1 MPFGIDDISFY
12 TANFSLDLQELAANN
27 GSDAAKYTVGIGQE
41 RMSVPGEDED
51 IVTMAANASLPLLEG
66 MKARSESLDAITTI
80 LFATETGID
89 QSKAAGVYLHSLL
102 GLSPRCRVVELKQ
115 ACYSATAALQL
126 ATAWVARKPKEKVL
140 VIASDIARYERQTPG
155 EATQG
160 CGAVAMIVSSN
171 PRIIELDPETGIHT
185 EDVMDFWR
193 PNYRSTALVDGKYST
208 KVYLRC
214 VRAAWQDFQQQS
226 DLKFEDFN
234 YFCYHLPFS
243 RMAQKAHNHL
253 ANGNA
258 HDLTGQALE
267 QQISASLIYNRITGN
282 SYTAAMYIGLVSLL
296 DNTGENLSGKRIGF
310 FSYGS
315 GSVGE
320 FFTGVLVDGYQDMLH
335 KQDHEAMLAARQPL
349 SYAQYR
355 QMYAF
360 EVPTDGGD
368 HEFAHQTNGKFRL
381 TGISQHKRLYQSQ

>member
-1 MPFGIDDISFY
+1 MPIGIDDISFY
-12 TANFSLDLQELAANN
+12 TANFSLDLQELAAHN

-41 RMSVPGEDED
+41 RMSVPGADED
-51 IVTMAANASLPLLEG
+51 VVTMAANACMPLLEG
-66 MKARSESLDAITTI
+66 MVERGEDPGAIRTI

-102 GLSPRCRVVELKQ
+102 KMSPRCRVVELKQ
-115 ACYSATAALQL
+115 ACYSATAAVQL
-126 ATAWVARKPKEKVL
+126 ATAWVARKPNEKVL

-160 CGAVAMIVSSN
+160 CGAVAMIVSAE
-171 PRIIELDPETGIHT
+171 PRLIVLDPETGVHT

-214 VRAAWQDFQQQS
+214 VRSAWQDFKQQS
-226 DLKFEDFN
+226 DLKFADFD

-258 HDLTGQALE
+258 HHLSE
-267 QQISASLIYNRITGN
+267 QTLDDQISSSLIYNRITGN
-282 SYTAAMYIGLVSLL
+282 SYTAAMYIGLISLL
-296 DNTGENLSGKRIGF
+296 DNTAANLTGKRIGF

-320 FFTGVLVDGYQDMLH
+320 FFTGTLVKGYQKMLH
-335 KQDHEAMLAARQPL
+335 KQSHQAMLAARKAL
-349 SYAQYR
+349 SYADYQK
-355 QMYAF
+355 MYAF

-368 HEFAHQTNGKFRL
+368 HEFEQQTTGKFRL
-381 TGISQHKRLYQSQ
+381 MGISQHKRLYQVR

>member
-1 MPFGIDDISFY
+1 MPVGIDDISFY

-27 GSDAAKYTVGIGQE
+27 GSDAAKYTIGIGQE
-41 RMSVPGEDED
+41 RMSVPGADED
-51 IVTMAANASLPLLEG
+51 VVTMAANACVPLLEG
-66 MKARSESLDAITTI
+66 MAERGEDPSTIRTI

-89 QSKAAGVYLHSLL
+89 QSKSAGVYLHSLL
-102 GLSPRCRVVELKQ
+102 KLSPRCRVVELKQ
-115 ACYSATAALQL
+115 ACYSATAAVQL
-126 ATAWVARKPKEKVL
+126 ASAWVARKPNEKVL

-160 CGAVAMIVSSN
+160 CGAVAMIVSAE
-171 PRIIELDPETGIHT
+171 PRLIVLDPETGVHT

-214 VRAAWQDFQQQS
+214 VRSAWQDFKQQS
-226 DLKFEDFN
+226 DLKFSDFD

-258 HDLTGQALE
+258 HHLSE
-267 QQISASLIYNRITGN
+267 QTLDDQISSSLIYNRITGN
-282 SYTAAMYIGLVSLL
+282 SYTAAMYVGLISLL
-296 DNTGENLSGKRIGF
+296 DNTDANLTGKRIGF

-320 FFTGVLVDGYQDMLH
+320 FFTGTLVKGYQKMLH
-335 KQDHEAMLAARQPL
+335 KQSHQAMLAARKAL
-349 SYAQYR
+349 SYADYQK
-355 QMYAF
+355 MYAF

-368 HEFAHQTNGKFRL
+368 HEFEQQTTGKFRL
-381 TGISQHKRLYQSQ
+381 KGISQHKRLYQVR

>member
-1 MPFGIDDISFY
+1 MPVGIDDISFY
-12 TANFSLDLQELAANN
+12 TANFSLDLQELAAHN

-41 RMSVPGEDED
+41 RMSVPGADED
-51 IVTMAANASLPLLEG
+51 VVTMAANACMPLLEG
-66 MKARSESLDAITTI
+66 MVERGEDPGAIRTI

-102 GLSPRCRVVELKQ
+102 KMSPRCRVVELKQ
-115 ACYSATAALQL
+115 ACYSATAAVQL
-126 ATAWVARKPKEKVL
+126 ATAWVARKPNEKVL

-160 CGAVAMIVSSN
+160 CGAVAMIVSAE
-171 PRIIELDPETGIHT
+171 PRLIVLDPETGVHT

-214 VRAAWQDFQQQS
+214 VRSAWQDFKQQS
-226 DLKFEDFN
+226 DLKFADFD

-258 HDLTGQALE
+258 HHLSE
-267 QQISASLIYNRITGN
+267 QTLDDQISSSLIYNRITGN
-282 SYTAAMYIGLVSLL
+282 SYTAAMYIGLISLL
-296 DNTGENLSGKRIGF
+296 DNTAANLTGKRIGF

-320 FFTGVLVDGYQDMLH
+320 FFTGTLVTGYQKMLH
-335 KQDHEAMLAARQPL
+335 KQSHQAMLAARKAL
-349 SYAQYR
+349 SYADYQK
-355 QMYAF
+355 MYAF

-368 HEFAHQTNGKFRL
+368 HEFEQQTTGKFRL
-381 TGISQHKRLYQSQ
+381 MGISQHKRLYQVR

>member
-1 MPFGIDDISFY
+1 MPVGIDDISFY

-41 RMSVPGEDED
+41 RMSVPGADED
-51 IVTMAANASLPLLEG
+51 VVTMAANACVPLLEG
-66 MKARSESLDAITTI
+66 MAQRGEGTNAINTI

-102 GLSPRCRVVELKQ
+102 KLNPRCRVVELKQ

-126 ATAWVARKPKEKVL
+126 ATAWVARKPQEKVL
-140 VIASDIARYERQTPG
+140 VVASDIARYDRQTPG

-160 CGAVAMIVSSN
+160 CGAVAMIVSAN
-171 PRIIELDPETGIHT
+171 PRLVALDPETGIHT

-214 VRAAWQDFQQQS
+214 VRSAWQDFQQQS
-226 DLKFEDFN
+226 QLQFGNFD

-258 HDLTGQALE
+258 HELSAQALE
-267 QQISASLIYNRITGN
+267 DQISSSLIYNRITGN
-282 SYTAAMYIGLVSLL
+282 SYTAAIYIGLISLL
-296 DNTGENLSGKRIGF
+296 DNTALDLAGKRVGF

-320 FFTGVLVDGYQDMLH
+320 FFTGTLVDGYQSMLH
-335 KQDHEAMLAARQPL
+335 SEGHQSMLASRKPL
-349 SYAQYR
+349 NYAEYQT
-355 QMYAF
+355 MYGF
-360 EVPTDGGD
+360 EVPVDGGD
-368 HEFAHQTNGKFRL
+368 HAFAEQTNGKFRL
-381 TGISQHKRLYQSQ
+381 AGISQHKRLYEAR

>member
-1 MPFGIDDISFY
+1 MPVGIDDISFY

-27 GSDAAKYTVGIGQE
+27 GSDAAKYTIGIGQE
-41 RMSVPGEDED
+41 RMSVPGADED
-51 IVTMAANASLPLLEG
+51 VVTMAANACVPLLEG
-66 MKARSESLDAITTI
+66 MAERGEDPSTIRTI

-89 QSKAAGVYLHSLL
+89 QSKSAGVYLHSLL
-102 GLSPRCRVVELKQ
+102 KLSPRCRVVELKQ
-115 ACYSATAALQL
+115 ACYSATAAVQL
-126 ATAWVARKPKEKVL
+126 ASAWVARKPNEKVL

-160 CGAVAMIVSSN
+160 CGAVAMIVSAE
-171 PRIIELDPETGIHT
+171 PRLIVLDPETGVHT

-214 VRAAWQDFQQQS
+214 VRSAWQDFKQQS
-226 DLKFEDFN
+226 DLKFSDFD

-258 HDLTGQALE
+258 HHLSE
-267 QQISASLIYNRITGN
+267 QTLDDQISSSLIYNRITGN
-282 SYTAAMYIGLVSLL
+282 SYTAAMYVGLISLL
-296 DNTGENLSGKRIGF
+296 DNTAANLTGKRIGF

-320 FFTGVLVDGYQDMLH
+320 FFTGTLVKGYQKMLH
-335 KQDHEAMLAARQPL
+335 KQSHQAMLAARKAL
-349 SYAQYR
+349 SYADYQK
-355 QMYAF
+355 MYAF

-368 HEFAHQTNGKFRL
+368 HEFEQQTTGKFRL
-381 TGISQHKRLYQSQ
+381 KGISQHKRLYQVR

>member
-1 MPFGIDDISFY
+1 MPVGIDDISFY
-12 TANFSLDLQELAANN
+12 TANFSLDLQELAAHN

-41 RMSVPGEDED
+41 RMSVPGADED
-51 IVTMAANASLPLLEG
+51 VVTMAANACMPLLEG
-66 MKARSESLDAITTI
+66 MVERGEDPGAIRTI

-102 GLSPRCRVVELKQ
+102 KMSPRCRVVELKQ
-115 ACYSATAALQL
+115 ACYSATAAVQL
-126 ATAWVARKPKEKVL
+126 ATAWVARKPNEKVL

-160 CGAVAMIVSSN
+160 CGAVAMIVSAE
-171 PRIIELDPETGIHT
+171 PRLIVLDPETGVHT

-214 VRAAWQDFQQQS
+214 VRSAWQDFKQQS
-226 DLKFEDFN
+226 DLKFADFD

-243 RMAQKAHNHL
+243 RIAQKAHNHL

-258 HDLTGQALE
+258 HHLSE
-267 QQISASLIYNRITGN
+267 QTLDDQISSSLIYNRITGN
-282 SYTAAMYIGLVSLL
+282 SYTAAMYIGLISLL
-296 DNTGENLSGKRIGF
+296 DNTAANLTGKRIGF

-320 FFTGVLVDGYQDMLH
+320 FFTGTLVKGYQKMLH
-335 KQDHEAMLAARQPL
+335 KQSHQAMLAARKAL
-349 SYAQYR
+349 SYADYQK
-355 QMYAF
+355 MYAF

-368 HEFAHQTNGKFRL
+368 HEFEQQTTGKFRL
-381 TGISQHKRLYQSQ
+381 MGISQHKRLYQVR

>member
-1 MPFGIDDISFY
+1 MPVGIDDISFY

-27 GSDAAKYTVGIGQE
+27 GSDAAKYTIGIGQE
-41 RMSVPGEDED
+41 RMSVPGADED
-51 IVTMAANASLPLLEG
+51 VVTMAANACVPLLEG
-66 MKARSESLDAITTI
+66 MAERGEDPSTIRTI

-89 QSKAAGVYLHSLL
+89 QSKSAGVYLHSLL
-102 GLSPRCRVVELKQ
+102 KLSPRCRVVELKQ
-115 ACYSATAALQL
+115 ACYSATAAVQL
-126 ATAWVARKPKEKVL
+126 ASAWVARKPNEKVL

-160 CGAVAMIVSSN
+160 CGAVAMIVSAE
-171 PRIIELDPETGIHT
+171 PRLIVLDPETGVHT

-214 VRAAWQDFQQQS
+214 VRSAWQDFKQQS
-226 DLKFEDFN
+226 DLKFSDFD

-258 HDLTGQALE
+258 HHLSE
-267 QQISASLIYNRITGN
+267 QTLDDQISSSLIYNRITGN
-282 SYTAAMYIGLVSLL
+282 SYTAAMYVGLISLL
-296 DNTGENLSGKRIGF
+296 DNTAANLTGKRIGF

-320 FFTGVLVDGYQDMLH
+320 FFTGTLVKGYQKMLH
-335 KQDHEAMLAARQPL
+335 KQSHQAMLAARQSL
-349 SYAQYR
+349 NYADYQK
-355 QMYAF
+355 MYAF

-368 HEFAHQTNGKFRL
+368 HEFEQQTTGKFRL
-381 TGISQHKRLYQSQ
+381 KGISQHKRLYQVR

>member
-1 MPFGIDDISFY
+1 MPVGIDDISFY

-27 GSDAAKYTVGIGQE
+27 GSDAAKYTIGIGQE
-41 RMSVPGEDED
+41 RMSVPGADED
-51 IVTMAANASLPLLEG
+51 VVTMAANACVPLLEG
-66 MKARSESLDAITTI
+66 MTERGEDPNAIKTI

-102 GLSPRCRVVELKQ
+102 KLSPRCRVVELKQ

-160 CGAVAMIVSSN
+160 CGAVAMIVSAN
-171 PRIIELDPETGIHT
+171 PRLIVLDSETGIHT

-214 VRAAWQDFQQQS
+214 VRSAWQDFQQQS
-226 DLKFEDFN
+226 DLKFADFD

-258 HDLTGQALE
+258 HELSTKTLE
-267 QQISASLIYNRITGN
+267 DQISSSLIYNRITGN
-282 SYTAAMYIGLVSLL
+282 SYTAAMYIGFISLL
-296 DNTGENLSGKRIGF
+296 DNTAANLAGKRIGF

-320 FFTGVLVDGYQDMLH
+320 FFTGTLVEDYQDMLH
-335 KQDHEAMLAARQPL
+335 QQGHQSMLESRQPL
-349 SYAQYR
+349 NYADYQK
-355 QMYAF
+355 MYAF

-368 HEFAHQTNGKFRL
+368 HEFEHQTNGKFRL
-381 TGISQHKRLYQSQ
+381 TGISQHKRLYQVR

>member
-1 MPFGIDDISFY
+1 MPVGIDDISFY

-27 GSDAAKYTVGIGQE
+27 GSNAAKYTVGIGQE
-41 RMSVPGEDED
+41 RMSVPGADED
-51 IVTMAANASLPLLEG
+51 VVTMAANACVPLLEG
-66 MKARSESLDAITTI
+66 MAARGEDPNTIRTI

-89 QSKAAGVYLHSLL
+89 QSKSAGVYLHSLL

-115 ACYSATAALQL
+115 ACYSATAAVQL
-126 ATAWVARKPKEKVL
+126 ATAWVARKPNEKVL

-160 CGAVAMIVSSN
+160 CGAVAMIVSAN
-171 PRIIELDPETGIHT
+171 PRLIVLDPETGVHT

-214 VRAAWQDFQQQS
+214 VRSAWQDFKQQS
-226 DLKFEDFN
+226 DLKFADFD

-258 HDLTGQALE
+258 HHLSEKTLDD
-267 QQISASLIYNRITGN
+267 QISSSLIYNRITGN
-282 SYTAAMYIGLVSLL
+282 SYTAAMYIGLISLL
-296 DNTGENLSGKRIGF
+296 DNTAANLTGKRIGF

-320 FFTGVLVDGYQDMLH
+320 FFTGTLVDGYQKMLH
-335 KQDHEAMLAARQPL
+335 KLGHQTMLAARQSL
-349 SYAQYR
+349 NYADYQK
-355 QMYAF
+355 MYAF

-368 HEFAHQTNGKFRL
+368 HEFEQQTTGKFRL
-381 TGISQHKRLYQSQ
+381 MGISQHKRLYQVR

>member
-1 MPFGIDDISFY
+1 MPIGIDDISFY

-27 GSDAAKYTVGIGQE
+27 GTDAAKYTVGIGQE
-41 RMSVPGEDED
+41 RMSVPGADED
-51 IVTMAANASLPLLEG
+51 VVTMAANASVPLLEG
-66 MKARSESLDAITTI
+66 MSQRGEDPSAIRTI

-102 GLSPRCRVVELKQ
+102 KLSPRCRVVELKQ

-140 VIASDIARYERQTPG
+140 VIASDIARYDRQSPG

-160 CGAVAMIVSSN
+160 CGAVAMIVSAN
-171 PRIIELDPETGIHT
+171 PRLIALDPETGIHT

-214 VRAAWQDFQQQS
+214 VRSAWQDFQKES
-226 DLKFEDFN
+226 NLTFGDFD

-258 HDLTGQALE
+258 HKLSAKTLE

-296 DNTGENLSGKRIGF
+296 DNTAADLAGKRIGF

-320 FFTGVLVDGYQDMLH
+320 FFTGTLVEGYQNMLH
-335 KQDHEAMLAARQPL
+335 QKAHQAMLEARQSL
-349 SYAQYR
+349 SYADYQK
-355 QMYAF
+355 MYAF

-368 HEFAHQTNGKFRL
+368 HKFEQQTNGKFRL
-381 TGISQHKRLYQSQ
+381 TGISQHKRLYQVR

>member
-1 MPFGIDDISFY
+1 MPVGIDDISFY

-27 GSDAAKYTVGIGQE
+27 GSDAAKYTIGIGQE
-41 RMSVPGEDED
+41 RMSVPGADED
-51 IVTMAANASLPLLEG
+51 VVTMAANACVPLLEG
-66 MKARSESLDAITTI
+66 MAERGEDPSTIRTI

-89 QSKAAGVYLHSLL
+89 QSKSAGVYLHSLL
-102 GLSPRCRVVELKQ
+102 KLSPRCRVVELKQ
-115 ACYSATAALQL
+115 ACYSATAAVQL
-126 ATAWVARKPKEKVL
+126 ASAWVARKPNEKVL

-160 CGAVAMIVSSN
+160 CGAVAMIVSAE
-171 PRIIELDPETGIHT
+171 PRLIVLDPETGVHT

-214 VRAAWQDFQQQS
+214 VRSAWQDFKQQS
-226 DLKFEDFN
+226 DLKFSDFD

-258 HDLTGQALE
+258 HHLSE
-267 QQISASLIYNRITGN
+267 QTLDDQISSSLIYNRITGN
-282 SYTAAMYIGLVSLL
+282 SYTAAMYVGLISLL
-296 DNTGENLSGKRIGF
+296 DNTAANLTGKRIGF

-320 FFTGVLVDGYQDMLH
+320 FFTGTLVKGYQKMLH
-335 KQDHEAMLAARQPL
+335 KQSHQAMLAARKAL
-349 SYAQYR
+349 SYADYQK
-355 QMYAF
+355 MYAF

-368 HEFAHQTNGKFRL
+368 HEFEQQTTGKFRL
-381 TGISQHKRLYQSQ
+381 MGISQHKRLYQVR

>member
-1 MPFGIDDISFY
+1 MPVGIDDISFY

-41 RMSVPGEDED
+41 RMSVPGADED
-51 IVTMAANASLPLLEG
+51 VVTMAANACVPLLEG
-66 MKARSESLDAITTI
+66 MAQRGEGTNAINTI

-102 GLSPRCRVVELKQ
+102 KLNPRCRVVGLKQ

-126 ATAWVARKPKEKVL
+126 ATAWVARKPQEKVL
-140 VIASDIARYERQTPG
+140 VVASDIARYDRQTPG

-160 CGAVAMIVSSN
+160 CGAVAMIVSAN
-171 PRIIELDPETGIHT
+171 PRLVALDPETGIHT

-214 VRAAWQDFQQQS
+214 VRSAWQDFQQQS
-226 DLKFEDFN
+226 QLQFGNFD

-258 HDLTGQALE
+258 HELSAQALE
-267 QQISASLIYNRITGN
+267 DQISSSLIYNRITGN
-282 SYTAAMYIGLVSLL
+282 SYTAAMYIGLISLL
-296 DNTGENLSGKRIGF
+296 DNTALDLAGKRVGF

-320 FFTGVLVDGYQDMLH
+320 FFTGTLVDGYQSMLH
-335 KQDHEAMLAARQPL
+335 SEGHQSMLASRKPL
-349 SYAQYR
+349 NYAEYQT
-355 QMYAF
+355 MYGF
-360 EVPTDGGD
+360 EVPVDGGD
-368 HEFAHQTNGKFRL
+368 HAFAEQTNGKFRL
-381 TGISQHKRLYQSQ
+381 AGISQHKRLYEAR

>member
-1 MPFGIDDISFY
+1 MSVGIDDISFY

-41 RMSVPGEDED
+41 RMSVPGADED
-51 IVTMAANASLPLLEG
+51 VVTMAANACVPLLEG
-66 MKARSESLDAITTI
+66 MAQRGEDANAINTI

-102 GLSPRCRVVELKQ
+102 KLNSRCRVVELKQ

-140 VIASDIARYERQTPG
+140 VVASDIARYDRQTPG

-160 CGAVAMIVSSN
+160 CGAVAIIVSAN
-171 PRIIELDPETGIHT
+171 PRLVALDAETGIHT

-214 VRAAWQDFQQQS
+214 VRSAWQDFQQQS
-226 DLKFEDFN
+226 GLQFGDFD

-258 HDLTGQALE
+258 HELSAQALE
-267 QQISASLIYNRITGN
+267 DQISSSLIYNRITGN
-282 SYTAAMYIGLVSLL
+282 SYTAAMYIGLISLL
-296 DNTGENLSGKRIGF
+296 DNTAQDLAGKRVGF

-320 FFTGVLVDGYQDMLH
+320 FFTGTLVVGYQDMLH
-335 KQDHEAMLAARQPL
+335 QQSHQHMLASRKPL
-349 SYAQYR
+349 NYANYQ

-368 HEFAHQTNGKFRL
+368 HAFAEQTNGKFRL
-381 TGISQHKRLYQSQ
+381 AGISQHKRLYEVR

>member
-1 MPFGIDDISFY
+1 MPVGIDDISFS
-12 TANFSLDLQELAANN
+12 TAKFSLDLQELAAHN

-41 RMSVPGEDED
+41 RMSVPGADED
-51 IVTMAANASLPLLEG
+51 VVTMAANACMPLLEG
-66 MKARSESLDAITTI
+66 MVERGEDPGAIRTI

-102 GLSPRCRVVELKQ
+102 KMSPRCRVVELKQ
-115 ACYSATAALQL
+115 ACYSATAAVQL
-126 ATAWVARKPKEKVL
+126 ATAWVARKPNEKVL

-160 CGAVAMIVSSN
+160 CGAVAMIVSAE
-171 PRIIELDPETGIHT
+171 PRLIVLDPETGVHT

-214 VRAAWQDFQQQS
+214 VRSAWQDFKQQS
-226 DLKFEDFN
+226 DLKFADFD

-258 HDLTGQALE
+258 HHLSE
-267 QQISASLIYNRITGN
+267 QTLDDQISSSLIYNRITGN
-282 SYTAAMYIGLVSLL
+282 SYTAAMYIGLISLL
-296 DNTGENLSGKRIGF
+296 DNTAANLTGKRIGF

-320 FFTGVLVDGYQDMLH
+320 FFTGTLVKGYQQMLH
-335 KQDHEAMLAARQPL
+335 KQSHQAMLAARKAL
-349 SYAQYR
+349 SYADYQK
-355 QMYAF
+355 MYAF

-368 HEFAHQTNGKFRL
+368 HEFEQQTTGKFRL
-381 TGISQHKRLYQSQ
+381 MGISQHKRLYQVR

>member
-66 MKARSESLDAITTI
+66 MKERGESLDAITTI

-126 ATAWVARKPKEKVL
+126 ATAWVARKPTEKVL

-253 ANGNA
+253 ANCNA

-296 DNTGENLSGKRIGF
+296 DNTGEDLSGKRIGF

>member
-1 MPFGIDDISFY
+1 MPVGIDDIGFY
-12 TANFSLDLQELAANN
+12 TTNFSLDLQELADNN
-27 GSDAAKYTVGIGQE
+27 GSNAAKYTVGIGQE
-41 RMSVPGEDED
+41 RMSVPGADED
-51 IVTMAANASLPLLEG
+51 VVTMAANACLPLLEG
-66 MKARSESLDAITTI
+66 MTQRDEDPNAISTI

-89 QSKAAGVYLHSLL
+89 QSKAAGVYLHTLL
-102 GLSPRCRVVELKQ
+102 KLSPRCRVVELKQ

-126 ATAWVARKPKEKVL
+126 ATAWVACKPKEKVL
-140 VIASDIARYERQTPG
+140 VIASDIARYDRQSPG

-160 CGAVAMIVSSN
+160 CGAVAMIVSAN
-171 PRIIELDPETGIHT
+171 PRLIELDPETGIHT

-193 PNYRSTALVDGKYST
+193 PNYRSTAIVDGKYST

-214 VRAAWQDFQQQS
+214 VRSAWQDFRQQS
-226 DLKFEDFN
+226 ELNFSDFD

-258 HDLTGQALE
+258 HELNAETLE
-267 QQISASLIYNRITGN
+267 NQISASLIYNRITGN
-282 SYTAAMYIGLVSLL
+282 SYTAAMYIGFISLL
-296 DNTGENLSGKRIGF
+296 DNTATNLAGKRIGF

-320 FFTGVLVDGYQDMLH
+320 FFTGTLVEGYQDMLH
-335 KQDHEAMLAARQPL
+335 KQSHQLMLESRQPL
-349 SYAQYR
+349 NYADYQK
-355 QMYAF
+355 MYAF

-368 HEFAHQTNGKFRL
+368 HEFEQQTNGKFRL
-381 TGISQHKRLYQSQ
+381 TGISQHKRLYQVR

>member
-1 MPFGIDDISFY
+1 MSVGIDDISFY

-41 RMSVPGEDED
+41 RMSVPGADED
-51 IVTMAANASLPLLEG
+51 VVTMAANASVPLLEAMVKRG
-66 MKARSESLDAITTI
+66 ENTSAISTI

-102 GLSPRCRVVELKQ
+102 KLSPRCRVVELKQ

-126 ATAWVARKPKEKVL
+126 ATAWVARNPKEKVL
-140 VIASDIARYERQTPG
+140 VVASDIARYERQTPG

-160 CGAVAMIVSSN
+160 CGAVAMIVSTQ
-171 PRIIELDPETGIHT
+171 PRLVALDPETGIHT

-193 PNYRSTALVDGKYST
+193 PNYRTTAIVDGKYST

-214 VRAAWQDFQQQS
+214 VRSAWQDFQLQS
-226 DLKFEDFN
+226 ELQFSDFD

-258 HDLTGQALE
+258 HELSAQALE
-267 QQISASLIYNRITGN
+267 DQISSSLIYNRITGN
-282 SYTAAMYIGLVSLL
+282 SYTAAMYIGLISLL
-296 DNTGENLSGKRIGF
+296 DNTTADLTGKRIGF

-320 FFTGVLVDGYQDMLH
+320 FFTGTLVAGYQDMLH
-335 KQDHEAMLAARQPL
+335 QQAHQHMLADRQSL
-349 SYAQYR
+349 NYADYQ

-368 HEFAHQTNGKFRL
+368 HAFAKQTNGKFRL
-381 TGISQHKRLYQSQ
+381 AGISQHKRLYEVR

>member
-1 MPFGIDDISFY
+1 MSVGIDDISFY

-41 RMSVPGEDED
+41 RMSVPGADED
-51 IVTMAANASLPLLEG
+51 VVTMAANASVPLLEAMVKRG
-66 MKARSESLDAITTI
+66 ENTSAISTI

-102 GLSPRCRVVELKQ
+102 KLSPRCRVVELKQ

-126 ATAWVARKPKEKVL
+126 ATAWVARNPKEKVL
-140 VIASDIARYERQTPG
+140 VVASDIARYERQTPG

-160 CGAVAMIVSSN
+160 CGAVAMIVSTQ
-171 PRIIELDPETGIHT
+171 PRLVALDPETGIHT

-193 PNYRSTALVDGKYST
+193 PNYRATAIVDGKYST

-214 VRAAWQDFQQQS
+214 VRSAWQDFQLQS
-226 DLKFEDFN
+226 ELQFSDFD

-258 HDLTGQALE
+258 HELSAQALE
-267 QQISASLIYNRITGN
+267 DQISSSLIYNRITGN
-282 SYTAAMYIGLVSLL
+282 SYTAAMYIGLISLL
-296 DNTGENLSGKRIGF
+296 DNTTADLTGKRIGF

-320 FFTGVLVDGYQDMLH
+320 FFTGTLVAGYQDMLH
-335 KQDHEAMLAARQPL
+335 QQAHQHMLADRQSL
-349 SYAQYR
+349 NYADYQ

-368 HEFAHQTNGKFRL
+368 HAFAKQTNGKFRL
-381 TGISQHKRLYQSQ
+381 AGISQHKRLYEVR

>member
-1 MPFGIDDISFY
+1 MSVGIDDISFY
-12 TANFSLDLQELAANN
+12 TTNFSLDLQELAANN

-41 RMSVPGEDED
+41 RMSVPGADED
-51 IVTMAANASLPLLEG
+51 VVTMAANACMPLLEG
-66 MKARSESLDAITTI
+66 MEERGEDPSAISTI

-102 GLSPRCRVVELKQ
+102 KLSPRCRVVELKQ

-126 ATAWVARKPKEKVL
+126 ATAWVARNLKEKVL
-140 VIASDIARYERQTPG
+140 VIASDIARYDRQSPG

-160 CGAVAMIVSSN
+160 CGAVAMIVSAN
-171 PRIIELDPETGIHT
+171 PRLIALDPETGIHT

-193 PNYRSTALVDGKYST
+193 PNYRSTAIVDGKYST

-214 VRAAWQDFQQQS
+214 VRSAWQDFRQQS
-226 DLKFEDFN
+226 DLQFSDFD

-243 RMAQKAHNHL
+243 RLAQKAHNHL

-258 HDLTGQALE
+258 HELTAQTLDD
-267 QQISASLIYNRITGN
+267 QISSSLIYNRITGN
-282 SYTAAMYIGLVSLL
+282 TYTAAMYIGFISLL
-296 DNTGENLSGKRIGF
+296 DNTAANLAGKRIGF

-320 FFTGVLVDGYQDMLH
+320 FFTGTLVEGYQGMLH
-335 KQDHEAMLAARQPL
+335 KQGHQAMLKARQPL
-349 SYAQYR
+349 SYAEYQK
-355 QMYAF
+355 MYDF

-368 HEFAHQTNGKFRL
+368 HEFEHQTNGKFRL
-381 TGISQHKRLYQSQ
+381 AGISQHKRLYQVR

>member
-1 MPFGIDDISFY
+1 MPVGIDDISFY

-41 RMSVPGEDED
+41 RMSVPGADED
-51 IVTMAANASLPLLEG
+51 VVTMAANACVPLLEG
-66 MKARSESLDAITTI
+66 MAQRGEGTNAINTI

-102 GLSPRCRVVELKQ
+102 KLNPRCRVVELKQ

-126 ATAWVARKPKEKVL
+126 ATAWVARKPQEKVL
-140 VIASDIARYERQTPG
+140 VVASDIARYDRQTPG

-160 CGAVAMIVSSN
+160 CGAVAMIVSAN
-171 PRIIELDPETGIHT
+171 PRLVALDPETGIHT

-214 VRAAWQDFQQQS
+214 VRSAWQDFQQQS
-226 DLKFEDFN
+226 QLQFGNFD

-258 HDLTGQALE
+258 HELSAQALE
-267 QQISASLIYNRITGN
+267 DQISSSLIYNRITGN
-282 SYTAAMYIGLVSLL
+282 SYTAAMYIGLISLL
-296 DNTGENLSGKRIGF
+296 DNTALDLAGKRVGF

-320 FFTGVLVDGYQDMLH
+320 FFTGTLVDGYQSMLH
-335 KQDHEAMLAARQPL
+335 SEGHQSMLASRKPL
-349 SYAQYR
+349 NYAEYQT
-355 QMYAF
+355 MYGF
-360 EVPTDGGD
+360 EVPVDGGD
-368 HEFAHQTNGKFRL
+368 HAFAEQTNGKFRL
-381 TGISQHKRLYQSQ
+381 AGISQHKRLYEAR

>member
-1 MPFGIDDISFY
+1 MPVGIDDISFY

-41 RMSVPGEDED
+41 RMSVPGADED
-51 IVTMAANASLPLLEG
+51 VVTMAANACLALLKG
-66 MKARSESLDAITTI
+66 MAARGEDTNTIRTI

-102 GLSPRCRVVELKQ
+102 KLSSRCRVVELKQ

-126 ATAWVARKPKEKVL
+126 ATAWVARKPNEKVL
-140 VIASDIARYERQTPG
+140 VIASDIARYDRQSPG

-160 CGAVAMIVSSN
+160 CGAVAMIVSAN
-171 PRIIELDPETGIHT
+171 PRIIVLDAETGVHT

-226 DLKFEDFN
+226 HLKFGDFD

-258 HDLTGQALE
+258 HQLSAKTLE
-267 QQISASLIYNRITGN
+267 DQISASLIYNRITGN
-282 SYTAAMYIGLVSLL
+282 SYTAAMYIGLISLL
-296 DNTGENLSGKRIGF
+296 DNSTTNLASKRIGF

-320 FFTGVLVDGYQDMLH
+320 FFTGTLVEGYQNMLH
-335 KQDHEAMLAARQPL
+335 KQAHQSMLDARKPL
-349 SYAQYR
+349 NYADYQK
-355 QMYAF
+355 MYAF

-368 HEFAHQTNGKFRL
+368 HQFEQQTTGQFRL
-381 TGISQHKRLYQSQ
+381 KGISQHKRLYQVR

>member
-1 MPFGIDDISFY
+1 MPVGIDDISFY
-12 TANFSLDLQELAANN
+12 TTNFSLDLQELAANN

-41 RMSVPGEDED
+41 RMSVPGADED
-51 IVTMAANASLPLLEG
+51 VVTMAANACVPLLEG
-66 MKARSESLDAITTI
+66 MKKRGEDPSAISTI
-80 LFATETGID
+80 LFATETGVD

-102 GLSPRCRVVELKQ
+102 KLNPRCRVVELKQ

-126 ATAWVARKPKEKVL
+126 ATAWVARKRKEKVL
-140 VIASDIARYERQTPG
+140 VIASDIARYDRQSPG

-160 CGAVAMIVSSN
+160 CGAVAMIVSAN
-171 PRIIELDPETGIHT
+171 PRLIELDPETGIHT

-214 VRAAWQDFQQQS
+214 VRSAWQDFQQQS
-226 DLKFEDFN
+226 DLKFSDFD

-258 HDLTGQALE
+258 HQLSAQTLE
-267 QQISASLIYNRITGN
+267 GQISSSLIYNRITGN
-282 SYTAAMYIGLVSLL
+282 SYTAAMYIGMISLL
-296 DNTGENLSGKRIGF
+296 DNTAADLVGKRIGF

-320 FFTGVLVDGYQDMLH
+320 FFTGTLVDGYQDMLH
-335 KQDHEAMLAARQPL
+335 KLRHQNMLAARQAL
-349 SYAQYR
+349 NYADYQK
-355 QMYAF
+355 MYAF

-368 HEFAHQTNGKFRL
+368 HKFEHQTNGKFRL
-381 TGISQHKRLYQSQ
+381 TGISQHKRLYQVQ

>member
-1 MPFGIDDISFY
+1 MPVGIDDISFY
-12 TANFSLDLQELAANN
+12 TTNFSLDLQELAANN

-41 RMSVPGEDED
+41 RMSVPGADED
-51 IVTMAANASLPLLEG
+51 VVTMAANACVPLLEG
-66 MKARSESLDAITTI
+66 MEQRGEDPGAISTI

-102 GLSPRCRVVELKQ
+102 KLSPRCRVVELKQ

-140 VIASDIARYERQTPG
+140 VVASDIARYDRQTPG

-160 CGAVAMIVSSN
+160 CGAVAMIVSAN
-171 PRIIELDPETGIHT
+171 PRLIVLDPETGIHT

-214 VRAAWQDFQQQS
+214 VRSAWKDFQQQS
-226 DLKFEDFN
+226 SLKFGDFD

-258 HDLTGQALE
+258 HELSAKTLE
-267 QQISASLIYNRITGN
+267 DQISSSLIYNRITGN
-282 SYTAAMYIGLVSLL
+282 SYTAAMYIGFISLL
-296 DNTGENLSGKRIGF
+296 DNTDANLTGKRIGF

-320 FFTGVLVDGYQDMLH
+320 FFTGTLVEGYQDMLH
-335 KQDHEAMLAARQPL
+335 KQRHQTMLESRQPL
-349 SYAQYR
+349 NYADYQK
-355 QMYAF
+355 MYAF

-368 HEFAHQTNGKFRL
+368 HEFEHQTNGKFRL
-381 TGISQHKRLYQSQ
+381 TGISQHKRLYQVR

>member
-1 MPFGIDDISFY
+1 MLVGIDDISFY
-12 TANFSLDLQELAANN
+12 TANFSLDLQELAAHN

-41 RMSVPGEDED
+41 RMSVPGADED
-51 IVTMAANASLPLLEG
+51 VVTMAANASVPLLAG
-66 MKARSESLDAITTI
+66 MKKRGEDPSLIRTI

-102 GLSPRCRVVELKQ
+102 RLSPRCRVVELKQ

-126 ATAWVARKPKEKVL
+126 ACAWVARKPKEKVL
-140 VIASDIARYERQTPG
+140 VIASDIARYDRQSPG

-160 CGAVAMIVSSN
+160 CGAVAMIVSAN
-171 PRIIELDPETGIHT
+171 PRVIVLDPETGVHT

-214 VRAAWQDFQQQS
+214 VRSAWQDFQQQS
-226 DLKFEDFN
+226 DLKFGDFD

-258 HDLTGQALE
+258 HELTVKTLE
-267 QQISASLIYNRITGN
+267 DQISSSLIYNRITGN
-282 SYTAAMYIGLVSLL
+282 SYTAAMYIGFISLL
-296 DNTGENLSGKRIGF
+296 DNTASNLAGKRVGF

-320 FFTGVLVDGYQDMLH
+320 FFTGTLVDGYQNMLH
-335 KQDHEAMLAARQPL
+335 QQQHQSMLEARQAL
-349 SYAQYR
+349 SYAEYQK
-355 QMYAF
+355 MYAF
-360 EVPTDGGD
+360 EVPTDGGE
-368 HEFAHQTNGKFRL
+368 HKFEHQTTGQFRL
-381 TGISQHKRLYQSQ
+381 VGIRDHKRLYQVQ

>member
-1 MPFGIDDISFY
+1 MPVGIDDISFY

-41 RMSVPGEDED
+41 RMSVPGADED
-51 IVTMAANASLPLLEG
+51 VVTMAANACVPLLEG
-66 MKARSESLDAITTI
+66 MAARGESKNAISTI

-89 QSKAAGVYLHSLL
+89 QSKAAGVYVHSLL
-102 GLSPRCRVVELKQ
+102 QLSPRCRVVELKQ

-126 ATAWVARKPKEKVL
+126 ATAWVARNPKEKVL
-140 VIASDIARYERQTPG
+140 VIASDIARYDRQTPG

-160 CGAVAMIVSSN
+160 CGAVAMLVSHN
-171 PRIIELDPETGIHT
+171 PRLIVLDPETGIHT

-214 VRAAWQDFQQQS
+214 VRSAWQDFQQQS
-226 DLKFEDFN
+226 DLQFGDFD

-258 HDLTGQALE
+258 HELSAQALE
-267 QQISASLIYNRITGN
+267 EQISSSLIYNRITGN
-282 SYTAAMYIGLVSLL
+282 SYTAAMYIGLISLL
-296 DNTGENLSGKRIGF
+296 DNTAENLAGKRLGF

-320 FFTGVLVDGYQDMLH
+320 FFTGTLVEGYQAMLH
-335 KQDHEAMLAARQPL
+335 KQGHQTMLASRKPL
-349 SYAQYR
+349 TYAQY
-355 QMYAF
+355 QTMYGF

-368 HEFAHQTNGKFRL
+368 HVFAEETNGKFRL
-381 TGISQHKRLYQSQ
+381 SGINQHKRLYQVR

>member
-1 MPFGIDDISFY
+1 MPVGIDDISFY
-12 TANFSLDLQELAANN
+12 TANFSLDLQELAAHN

-41 RMSVPGEDED
+41 RMSVPGADED
-51 IVTMAANASLPLLEG
+51 VVTMAANACVPLLEG
-66 MKARSESLDAITTI
+66 MAERGEDPSTIRTI

-89 QSKAAGVYLHSLL
+89 QSKSAGVYLHSLL
-102 GLSPRCRVVELKQ
+102 KLSPRCRVVELKQ
-115 ACYSATAALQL
+115 ACYSATAAVQL
-126 ATAWVARKPKEKVL
+126 ASAWVARKPNEKVL

-160 CGAVAMIVSSN
+160 CGAVAMIVSAE
-171 PRIIELDPETGIHT
+171 PRLIVLDPETGVHT

-214 VRAAWQDFQQQS
+214 VRSAWQDFKQQS
-226 DLKFEDFN
+226 DLKFSDFD

-258 HDLTGQALE
+258 HHLSE
-267 QQISASLIYNRITGN
+267 QTLDDQISSSLIYNRITGN
-282 SYTAAMYIGLVSLL
+282 SYTAAMYVGLISLL
-296 DNTGENLSGKRIGF
+296 DNTAANLTGKRIGF

-320 FFTGVLVDGYQDMLH
+320 FFTGTLVKGYQKMLH
-335 KQDHEAMLAARQPL
+335 KQSHQAMLAARQSL
-349 SYAQYR
+349 NYADYQK
-355 QMYAF
+355 MYAF

-368 HEFAHQTNGKFRL
+368 HEFEQQTTGKFRL
-381 TGISQHKRLYQSQ
+381 KGISQHKRLYQVR